1 MFNQM
6 KQMYEMKK
14 KFDEVQKQLETLKV
28 EKTNFTKSLSVKAN
42 GTQRV
47 ESITIDS
54 SWLSADKKS
63 DLENGLV
70 KIINDALQDAQKT
83 GAMKAA
89 ELMKQSGLNIP
100 GL

>member
-47 ESITIDS
+47 ESISIDS